1 MPISVTR
8 FSGSIRDNQGNEQ
21 QIPPPQALQRRGPVL
36 TATLTLS
43 DRQQQ
48 SEAVSG
54 RGSRSVSGSALID
67 TGASHTC
74 LDQQVANDLGLTIF
88 GTGRMTSASHS
99 DVEVPLFVG
108 KLVLP
113 NITINVEGAM
123 GARLEEQGLIA
134 LIGRDLLQNAVLIYN
149 GVDGSV
155 TLSI

>member
-1 MPISVTR
+1 M
-8 FSGSIRDNQGNEQ
+8 
-21 QIPPPQALQRRGPVL
+21 
-36 TATLTLS
+36 
-43 DRQQQ
+43 
-48 SEAVSG
+48 
-54 RGSRSVSGSALID
+54 SGSALID

-88 GTGRMTSASHS
+88 GTGRMTSAPHS

>member
-8 FSGSIRDNQGNEQ
+8 FSGSFRDDQGNEH
-21 QIPPPQALQRRGPVL
+21 QISPPQALRQRGPVL

-48 SEAVSG
+48 AEAASG
-54 RGSRSVSGSALID
+54 RGSRSVSGSVLID
-67 TGASHTC
+67 TGASQTC
-74 LDQQVANDLGLTIF
+74 VDQQAANELGLTIF

-108 KLVLP
+108 KIVLP

-123 GARLEEQGLIA
+123 GAQLEEQGLIA
-134 LIGRDLLQNAVLIYN
+134 LIGRDLLQNAVLVYN

-155 TLSI
+155 TLST